1 MTILNC
7 LPIDLIIFIVYHK
20 RLPGMYNSSNYQIT
34 RIFHSPNSQQ
44 DATPFT
50 VNITYSN
57 LCIDVEDSNIQLNY
71 NPNALYSV
79 SETVIFMVRESFI
92 YIRSLDTHTGWPIS
106 SEPAVQSVSTQTLSS
121 VILACNA
128 ATQTRDCALE
138 VALFIKLLKILM
150 LTDKNASNLPT
161 IQLSLNK
168 RFENLL
174 HDSV

>member
-1 MTILNC
+1 
-7 LPIDLIIFIVYHK
+7 
-20 RLPGMYNSSNYQIT
+20 
-34 RIFHSPNSQQ
+34 
-44 DATPFT
+44 
-50 VNITYSN
+50 
-57 LCIDVEDSNIQLNY
+57 
-71 NPNALYSV
+71 
-79 SETVIFMVRESFI
+79 MVRESFI
-92 YIRSLDTHTGWPIS
+92 YIHSLDTHTGWPIS